1 MLLLDRVEVAVFYFG
16 HVDRYTFY
24 PFSIFRFGSFFRLD
38 GFVIGLFQFL
48 SFAVEVFRFLNIQS
62 EVIVVKVFFCYG
74 FHLVD
79 GDGFDFFFEVDD
91 VRRIGSRIEKRG

>member
-48 SFAVEVFRFLNIQS
+48 SFLNIQS

-91 VRRIGSRIEKRG
+91 VRWIGSRIEKRG

>member
-48 SFAVEVFRFLNIQS
+48 SFDDFKKAFDGKVERAVNARE
-62 EVIVVKVFFCYG
+62 
-74 FHLVD
+74 LVMLL
-79 GDGFDFFFEVDD
+79 
-91 VRRIGSRIEKRG
+91 SR